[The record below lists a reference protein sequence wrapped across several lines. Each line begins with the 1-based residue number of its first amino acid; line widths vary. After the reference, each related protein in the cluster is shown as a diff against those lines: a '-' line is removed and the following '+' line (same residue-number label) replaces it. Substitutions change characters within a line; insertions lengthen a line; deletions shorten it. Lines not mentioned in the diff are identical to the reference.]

1 MSTDSS
7 VTYTPRG
14 GARATIAA
22 RVGAARGGAR
32 ATVAAFAVAALL
44 FAPAADAASSK
55 PLKRGS
61 HGARVAQ
68 VQRWLGI
75 APDRVFGPATRR
87 AVKRFQRRHGL
98 VADGIVGP
106 VTWRALRSA
115 AGARRASSRRGSR
128 SAVVVLQRELGI
140 AADGVFGPA
149 TEAAV
154 KRFQRRH
161 GLVADGI
168 VGPATW
174 SALGHAGRS
183 AILKR
188 RGGGDVVAR
197 VVRAA
202 NRIASKPYKYGGGHG
217 QWNDTGYDCSGS
229 VSYALHGAGLL
240 SSALTSGGFM
250 RWGDPGA
257 GRRITIYAS
266 PSHVY
271 MVIDGRRFD
280 TTGRSETGSRWQ
292 ASDRSSAGYVVRHPP
307 GL

>member
-1 MSTDSS
+1 
-7 VTYTPRG
+7 VTQTRRG
-14 GARATIAA
+14 GARAAIAA
-22 RVGAARGGAR
+22 C
-32 ATVAAFAVAALL
+32 AVAALL
-44 FAPAADAASSK
+44 FAPTADAASSK

-68 VQRWLGI
+68 VQRWLGLT
-75 APDRVFGPATRR
+75 PDRIFGPATRR

-98 VADGIVGP
+98 TADGIVGP

-115 AGARRASSRRGSR
+115 GARKASTRGGKR
-128 SAVVVLQRELGI
+128 SAVVLLQRELGI
-140 AADGVFGPA
+140 AADGIFGPA
-149 TEAAV
+149 TQAAV
-154 KRFQRRH
+154 KRFQRSD
-161 GLVADGI
+161 GLAADGI

-174 SALGHAGRS
+174 SALGHPGRS
-183 AILKR
+183 VVLKRR
-188 RGGGDVVAR
+188 RGGGGGGNVVAR
-197 VVRAA
+197 VIAAA
-202 NRIASKPYKYGGGHG
+202 NRIQSKPYKYGGGHG
-217 QWNDTGYDCSGS
+217 QWNDSGYDCSGS
-229 VSYALHGAGLL
+229 VSYALHGSGLL

-250 RWGDPGA
+250 SWGAPGR

-280 TTGRSETGSRWQ
+280 TTGRSETGTRWQ

>member
-1 MSTDSS
+1 MGTLTDAR
-7 VTYTPRG
+7 RG
-14 GARATIAA
+14 GIAA
-22 RVGAARGGAR
+22 L
-32 ATVAAFAVAALL
+32 AVAILL
-44 FAPAADAASSK
+44 LAPAAAQAK

-61 HGARVAQ
+61 EGPRVAQ
-68 VQRWLGI
+68 LQHWLGI
-75 APDRVFGPATRR
+75 GADGIFGPGTRR
-87 AVKRFQRRHGL
+87 AVKRFQRAHGL
-98 VADGIVGP
+98 LADGIVGP
-106 VTWRALRSA
+106 VTWSALKQGRAS
-115 AGARRASSRRGSR
+115 RASSGGGR
-128 SAVVVLQRELGI
+128 SAVVLLQRELGI
-140 AADGVFGPA
+140 GADGIFGPA

-154 KRFQRRH
+154 KSFQRNH

-183 AILKR
+183 TILKR
-188 RGGGDVVAR
+188 RGSGSGGLDVVAR
-197 VVRAA
+197 IVRAA
-202 NRIASKPYKYGGGHG
+202 NRIQSKPYKYGGGHG
-217 QWNDTGYDCSGS
+217 RWNDSGYDCSGS
-229 VSYALHGAGLL
+229 VSYALHGGGLL

-250 RWGDPGA
+250 SWGAPGR

-292 ASDRSSAGYVVRHPP
+292 ASDRSSAGYVLRHPP

>member
-1 MSTDSS
+1 
-7 VTYTPRG
+7 VTYRRRG
-14 GARATIAA
+14 SIAA
-22 RVGAARGGAR
+22 ALA
-32 ATVAAFAVAALL
+32 AALL
-44 FAPAADAASSK
+44 LVAGSADAK

-61 HGARVAQ
+61 EGPRVAT
-68 VQRWLGI
+68 VQRWLGVSADGI
-75 APDRVFGPATRR
+75 FGPGTKR

-98 VADGIVGP
+98 TTDGIVGP
-106 VTWRALRSA
+106 VTWTSLKRSRARKT
-115 AGARRASSRRGSR
+115 SSGGRKR
-128 SAVVVLQRELGI
+128 SAVVLLQRELGI
-140 AADGVFGPA
+140 GADGIFGPA

-154 KRFQRRH
+154 KSFQRRH
-161 GLVADGI
+161 GLTADGI

-174 SALGHAGRS
+174 GALGHPGRS
-183 AILKR
+183 TILKR
-188 RGGGDVVAR
+188 RERSGGSNVVAR

-202 NRIASKPYKYGGGHG
+202 NRIQSKPYKYGGGHG
-217 QWNDTGYDCSGS
+217 HWNDSGYDCSGS

-250 RWGDPGA
+250 RWGAPGK

-271 MVIDGRRFD
+271 MVVDGRRFD
-280 TTGRSETGSRWQ
+280 TTGRNESGSRWQ

>member
-1 MSTDSS
+1 M
-7 VTYTPRG
+7 TYSRRG
-14 GARATIAA
+14 SIAA
-22 RVGAARGGAR
+22 L
-32 ATVAAFAVAALL
+32 VAAALL
-44 FAPAADAASSK
+44 LAPGAVEAK

-61 HGARVAQ
+61 EGARVVK

-75 APDRVFGPATRR
+75 DADGIFGPGTRR
-87 AVKRFQRRHGL
+87 AVKRFQRAHGL
-98 VADGIVGP
+98 TADGIVGP
-106 VTWRALRSA
+106 MTWSALKR
-115 AGARRASSRRGSR
+115 GQARKASSGGGGKR
-128 SAVVVLQRELGI
+128 SAVVLLQRELGI
-140 AADGVFGPA
+140 GADGIFGPA

-154 KRFQRRH
+154 KRFQRSR
-161 GLVADGI
+161 GLTADGV

-183 AILKR
+183 TILKR
-188 RGGGDVVAR
+188 RGTNGGGSDVVAR

-202 NRIASKPYKYGGGHG
+202 NRIQSKPYKYGGGHG
-217 QWNDTGYDCSGS
+217 QWNDSGYDCSGS
-229 VSYALHGAGLL
+229 VSYALHGGGLL

-250 RWGDPGA
+250 RWGAPGK

-292 ASDRSSAGYVVRHPP
+292 ASDRSSAGYAVRHPP

>member
-1 MSTDSS
+1 M
-7 VTYTPRG
+7 TYRRRG
-14 GARATIAA
+14 SIAA
-22 RVGAARGGAR
+22 AL
-32 ATVAAFAVAALL
+32 VAALL
-44 FAPAADAASSK
+44 LVAGPADAK

-61 HGARVAQ
+61 EGARVAKI
-68 VQRWLGI
+68 QRWLGI
-75 APDRVFGPATRR
+75 SADGIFGPGTKR

-98 VADGIVGP
+98 TADGVVGP
-106 VTWRALRSA
+106 VTWTSLKRVSA
-115 AGARRASSRRGSR
+115 RKTSRGGGKR
-128 SAVVVLQRELGI
+128 SAVVLLQRELGI
-140 AADGVFGPA
+140 GADGIFGPA

-154 KRFQRRH
+154 KSFQSHH
-161 GLVADGI
+161 GLTADGI

-174 SALGHAGRS
+174 SALGHPGRS
-183 AILKR
+183 TILKR
-188 RGGGDVVAR
+188 RGRSGGSDVVAR

-202 NRIASKPYKYGGGHG
+202 NRIQSKPYKYGGGHG
-217 QWNDTGYDCSGS
+217 RWNDTGYDCSGS

-250 RWGDPGA
+250 RWGAPGK

-271 MVIDGRRFD
+271 MVVDGRRFD
-280 TTGRSETGSRWQ
+280 TTGRNETGSRWQ

>member
-1 MSTDSS
+1 MGTLTDAR
-7 VTYTPRG
+7 RG
-14 GARATIAA
+14 TIAA
-22 RVGAARGGAR
+22 L
-32 ATVAAFAVAALL
+32 AVAALL
-44 FAPAADAASSK
+44 LAPGAAQAK

-61 HGARVAQ
+61 EGPRVAK
-68 VQRWLGI
+68 VQQWLGI
-75 APDRVFGPATRR
+75 GADGIFGPGTKR

-98 VADGIVGP
+98 TADGIVGP
-106 VTWRALRSA
+106 VTWSTLKRGRARK
-115 AGARRASSRRGSR
+115 ASSGGGKR
-128 SAVVVLQRELGI
+128 SAVVLLQRELGI
-140 AADGVFGPA
+140 GADGIFGPA

-154 KRFQRRH
+154 KSFQSNH
-161 GLVADGI
+161 GLTADGI

-183 AILKR
+183 TILKR
-188 RGGGDVVAR
+188 RGSSGGGLDVVAR

-202 NRIASKPYKYGGGHG
+202 NRIQSKPYKYGGGHG
-217 QWNDTGYDCSGS
+217 QWRDSGYDCSGS
-229 VSYALHGAGLL
+229 VSYALHGGGLL

-250 RWGDPGA
+250 RWGAPGK

>member
-1 MSTDSS
+1 MRTLTDAR
-7 VTYTPRG
+7 RG
-14 GARATIAA
+14 GIAA
-22 RVGAARGGAR
+22 LAVTALLLAPGAAQA
-32 ATVAAFAVAALL
+32 
-44 FAPAADAASSK
+44 K

-61 HGARVAQ
+61 EGPRVAK
-68 VQRWLGI
+68 VQQWLGI
-75 APDRVFGPATRR
+75 ASDGIFGPGTKR
-87 AVKRFQRRHGL
+87 AVKRFQRTHGL
-98 VADGIVGP
+98 TADGIVGP
-106 VTWRALRSA
+106 ATWGALKQGRARK
-115 AGARRASSRRGSR
+115 ASSGGGKR
-128 SAVVVLQRELGI
+128 SAVVLLQRELGI
-140 AADGVFGPA
+140 AADGIFGPG

-154 KRFQRRH
+154 KSFQSRH
-161 GLVADGI
+161 GLTADGI

-183 AILKR
+183 TILKR
-188 RGGGDVVAR
+188 RGSSGGGGLDVVAR

-202 NRIASKPYKYGGGHG
+202 NRIQSKPYKYGGGHG
-217 QWNDTGYDCSGS
+217 RWRDSGYDCSGS
-229 VSYALHGAGLL
+229 VSYALHGGGLL

-250 RWGDPGA
+250 RWGAPGK